1 MTSWVAIDA
10 DVTRAAGAGKRATRA
25 LRGVTE
31 TVARRNRSMRVTAA
45 LTVCLVAIAG
55 LALVACG
62 SGDGEEDGRE
72 AAPGPEGAGLTVTV
86 QPKGADGP
94 AKRIRIE
101 CERLGE
107 GSETCRRLAG
117 LTAKRIAPVPP
128 TTACAQIFGGPAR
141 ARVAGELR
149 GERIDARFS
158 RADACEIK
166 RWDDNAALLDPE

>member
-1 MTSWVAIDA
+1 V
-10 DVTRAAGAGKRATRA
+10 RA
-25 LRGVTE
+25 
-31 TVARRNRSMRVTAA
+31 NAA
-45 LTVCLVAIAG
+45 LLACLCFA
-55 LALVACG
+55 ACG
-62 SGDGEEDGRE
+62 SGDGEEGGRD
-72 AAPGPEGAGLTVTV
+72 AAPGPEGAALTVTV
-86 QPKGADGP
+86 QPKGSDGP
-94 AKRIRIE
+94 AKRTRIE

-141 ARVAGELR
+141 ARVVGELR

-166 RWDDNAALLDPE
+166 RWDENAALLDR

>member
-1 MTSWVAIDA
+1 
-10 DVTRAAGAGKRATRA
+10 
-25 LRGVTE
+25 
-31 TVARRNRSMRVTAA
+31 MRVTAA